1 MKLNELVYS
10 VSSRIAK
17 KAGLQYSTEDPKEL
31 QSFIEDLIPALSPE
45 LSDSIKI
52 VQSKDAMYT

>member
-45 LSDSIKI
+45 LTHGSVTFGDFWK
-52 VQSKDAMYT
+52 Y